1 MLYCPGK
8 EMNMVTI
15 QISGD
20 EGRMDNYVRAIQG
33 AGGQAR
39 AGYCPEP
46 DLTCDGLLLAG
57 GGDIAPERYG
67 QGMEGSLPPDP
78 LRDEAELALLRAFY
92 GAGKPIL
99 GICRGHQLINVALGG
114 TLIQDLPAEQRIFHG
129 GAEGDLVHPIRTRE
143 DTLLC
148 RMYGPHLPVNS
159 FHHQVVDRLGAGLR
173 PIAWSESGFV
183 EAYDLPGRP
192 VLGVQ
197 FHPERM
203 SFERRRPDTVDG
215 APLFYWFVELCRGAR

>member
-67 QGMEGSLPPDP
+67 QRMEGSLPPTP
-78 LRDEAELALLRAFY
+78 FGTRRNWPCSGRFMGRGSPSWASA
-92 GAGKPIL
+92 GAI
-99 GICRGHQLINVALGG
+99 
-114 TLIQDLPAEQRIFHG
+114 
-129 GAEGDLVHPIRTRE
+129 
-143 DTLLC
+143 
-148 RMYGPHLPVNS
+148 S
-159 FHHQVVDRLGAGLR
+159 
-173 PIAWSESGFV
+173 
-183 EAYDLPGRP
+183 
-192 VLGVQ
+192 
-197 FHPERM
+197 
-203 SFERRRPDTVDG
+203 
-215 APLFYWFVELCRGAR
+215 